1 MAHSAPDWRALQVA
15 IEGEVVQPG
24 SPDYESARKPP
35 LARFRDARP
44 AAVVRCRTP
53 EDVAETLAV
62 ARAHGLPI
70 APRSGGHCFA
80 GRSSTDGIVVDVAPM
95 NTVAVADGL
104 VTVGAGSRLGNL
116 YDALEADG
124 LTIPA
129 GCGPEVGIAGLTLGG
144 GLGILGRR
152 DGLTSDSLVAA
163 GVVVADGRTVDC
175 DEHHDHDLFWGLR
188 GAGGGQF
195 GVATSLTFRTLPA
208 PAATRFHLVWPVA
221 DAEAVIRA
229 WQGWAPDA
237 PGELAA
243 SLLVKAPGDPARPPA
258 VNVFG
263 AMLAGDSDTAER
275 LSELVDRARAD
286 PESAERAHA
295 SYRETKRALSEIE
308 LAGAG
313 AGEDGVAFCR
323 SEYFAR
329 PLAPEAIT
337 ALVRHLER
345 ERVPGEARELDFSPW
360 GGAYNRVPEHATAF
374 AHREHRFLLKH
385 AAEVDADA
393 PPAARDA
400 ARTWPARSWSLVHP
414 WGSGRA
420 YPNFPDPDLDA
431 WPRAYHGANL
441 ERLVRVKAAYDPGEV
456 FRFPQSI
463 PPA

>member
-1 MAHSAPDWRALQVA
+1 MAHSAPDWRALQGA

-44 AAVVRCRTP
+44 AAVVRCRAP
-53 EDVAETLAV
+53 EDVAETLAI

-95 NTVAVADGL
+95 NTVAVADEL
-104 VTVGAGSRLGNL
+104 VTVGAGSRLGDL

-163 GVVVADGRTVDC
+163 GVVLADGRTVDC

-195 GVATSLTFRTLPA
+195 GVVTSLTFRTLPA
-208 PAATRFHLVWPVA
+208 PVATRFHLVWPVA

-243 SLLVKAPGDPARPPA
+243 GLLVKAPGDPARPPA

-263 AMLAGDSDTAER
+263 AMVAGESDTAER
-275 LSELVDRARAD
+275 LEEFVDRARAD
-286 PESAERAHA
+286 PELAERAHA

-329 PLAPEAIT
+329 PLAPEAIA

-400 ARTWPARSWSLVHP
+400 ARAWPARSWSLVHP